1 MFVAYLSD
9 MLRGLYDQEC
19 VHFLQAVC
27 LIWNITHPN
36 ELCCSCFHAVLTTIK
51 LLQKSWQ

>member
-36 ELCCSCFHAVLTTIK
+36 ELCCSCFHAVLTTTQ